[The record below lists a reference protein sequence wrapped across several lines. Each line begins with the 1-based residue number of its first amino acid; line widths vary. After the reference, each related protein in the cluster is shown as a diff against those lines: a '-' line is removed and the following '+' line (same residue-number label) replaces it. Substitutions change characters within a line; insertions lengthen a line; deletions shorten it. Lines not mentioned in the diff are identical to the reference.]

1 MHRDRHW
8 VTEALGRIDAD
19 GYLTIVGR
27 QKHII
32 VTAGGKNIHPESIEA
47 MLNKSPFILESV
59 VLPVPDR
66 KGNDRV
72 GAIIVP
78 DYDTIGGLKEE
89 LTEEGIRETI
99 SDEIQKVCRDLPE
112 YKRIFDFQI
121 RDEELPKT
129 PTRKVKRHLVT
140 WIKE

>member
-1 MHRDRHW
+1 MNLMWDR
-8 VTEALGRIDAD
+8 
-19 GYLTIVGR
+19 
-27 QKHII
+27 
-32 VTAGGKNIHPESIEA
+32 SIESK
-47 MLNKSPFILESV
+47 LNRSPFILESM

-66 KGNDRV
+66 KGNERV
-72 GAIIVP
+72 AAIVVP

-89 LTEEGIRETI
+89 LTEEGIRQTI
-99 SDEIQKVCRDLPE
+99 ADEIRKVCSELPD
-112 YKRIFDFQI
+112 YKRIVEFQI